1 MPSSRSRSP
10 RAQRL
15 CVHAL
20 MLGGPAAH
28 ALRKISADALPACSR
43 CCSCL
48 AVQPLAQVLDAH
60 LHAQALC
67 RRQRLRT
74 CDTLRAV
81 SGRDRRYACQTTNK
95 EESHEMRE
103 HLGALEGT
111 LEQARRAWC
120 TQSLVH
126 AEPGAR
132 RAWCSIGRARKTP
145 CPNPLSARIAGA
157 IDRAREAAR
166 ALNHT
171 GETGSGDCDREQC
184 SSMRRGS
191 HGRGDSTGDQSLGVC
206 EPAWRCCA
214 RPVPAPF
221 ALGRNEAAL
230 QCGITSI
237 APLNDIVTR
246 SGYYEVRV
254 TAWSLARFWLGR
266 KSWHAVP
273 DDAAVSDGFPL
284 HPGPALGVR

>member
-1 MPSSRSRSP
+1 
-10 RAQRL
+10 
-15 CVHAL
+15 

-48 AVQPLAQVLDAH
+48 AVQPPAQVLDAH

-74 CDTLRAV
+74 SASSDRSSASSAQTARSHKRKPSDRAVASCTRRLHSPARERNDRRSSNFWCVALRTRGTLRAV
-81 SGRDRRYACQTTNK
+81 PGCDRRYACQTTNK

-157 IDRAREAAR
+157 IDRARQAAR

-206 EPAWRCCA
+206 ASEPAWPRA
-214 RPVPAPF
+214 LLRPPCSSPIRTWTER
-221 ALGRNEAAL
+221 GRSTVWYH
-230 QCGITSI
+230 QHCTSQ
-237 APLNDIVTR
+237 
-246 SGYYEVRV
+246 
-254 TAWSLARFWLGR
+254 
-266 KSWHAVP
+266 
-273 DDAAVSDGFPL
+273 
-284 HPGPALGVR
+284 